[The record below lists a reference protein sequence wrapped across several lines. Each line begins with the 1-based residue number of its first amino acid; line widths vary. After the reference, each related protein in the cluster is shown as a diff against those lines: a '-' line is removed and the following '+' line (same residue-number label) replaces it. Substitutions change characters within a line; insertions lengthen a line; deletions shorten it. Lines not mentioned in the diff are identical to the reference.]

1 MSLDADDLLLFA
13 RVMEAGSFSQGGER
27 LGLPKSTVSRRLA
40 ALENRLG
47 EKLLQRTTR
56 RLNLT
61 EFGQGVLEH
70 ARALA
75 GEVDGALSLAL
86 HRQQRPSGRLRVS
99 MPGDLAQQVLAE
111 VICRFVADHPEVQLE
126 LDLSP
131 RRVDLLGENF
141 DIAIRMG
148 ALPDDTL
155 LAARRLAEFP
165 WGLYA
170 SPAYIAEHG
179 EPDAPEDLNRHR
191 ALRLLAR
198 TGEPIGWT
206 LLRGTQRWEGVPPG
220 SINANAPEVLI
231 RFAQAGA
238 GIAAVPDYFAAPQVR
253 RGELRRVMPD
263 WCLPSITAWAVF
275 PGRRLMP
282 AKTRAF
288 LDMLQSA
295 LGGWTPACG
304 PTPPA
309 RGAGL
314 KSRAAGTPRP
324 PARSEHAHAPC
335 ALLQWRPFPDNE
347 SR

>member
-1 MSLDADDLLLFA
+1 MEQIDPNDLLIFV
-13 RVMEAGSFSQGGER
+13 RVIDDGSFTAAAER
-27 LGLPKSTVSRRLA
+27 LGLPKSTVSRRLSQ
-40 ALENRLG
+40 LEERLG
-47 EKLLQRTTR
+47 ERLLLRTTR
-56 RLNLT
+56 RLKIT
-61 EFGQGVLEH
+61 EFGQALLEH
-70 ARALA
+70 ARQVETEVEAVAALA
-75 GEVDGALSLAL
+75 ES
-86 HRQQRPSGRLRVS
+86 RQARPSGRLRVS
-99 MPGDLAQQVLAE
+99 MPNDFANLLLIDMLAAFSAL
-111 VICRFVADHPEVQLE
+111 HPAVTLD

-170 SPAYIAEHG
+170 SPGYIAEHG

-295 LGGWTPACG
+295 LGG
-304 PTPPA
+304 
-309 RGAGL
+309 
-314 KSRAAGTPRP
+314 
-324 PARSEHAHAPC
+324 
-335 ALLQWRPFPDNE
+335 
-347 SR
+347 